1 MSAESQGDLQKNR
14 LLRLMAVRVLLV
26 TILMGS
32 TAAIQLKEGG
42 RVLAPSLISIY
53 ILVITSY
60 FITLLSLITLKLA
73 DKSYRFADL
82 QIATDILLATA
93 LIYVTGGVDSIFS
106 FLYILI
112 IIGAGIV
119 LHGKGVFLTASLS
132 SILYGALLV
141 LQYYGYLPTLES
153 PLLQTQSYSGMQVL
167 YRVFGNITAFYTV
180 AFLSRHLF
188 VQLRTAGERLKE
200 KEIDYE
206 ELEALYKKIVQGINT
221 GLMTVDRDGFITSF
235 NREAEKITGYSFL
248 EAYKAK
254 VEEIF
259 PGLMDRTSGYKAD
272 VTSQRWEMPYLS
284 KDGNSLHLGLSLSSL
299 RDHDGAEAGSI
310 IIFQDLT
317 QYKEMEEA
325 VRGAEKL
332 AAVGKLAAGIAHEI
346 RNPLASMSGS
356 IQVLRDE
363 LELSEENRRL
373 MGIILRETERLNRL
387 ITEFLNYARPY
398 KPKKD
403 EVDLG
408 SVMMET
414 LDIFE
419 KGLSNGRGITIKRE
433 IMPEV
438 KVCGERERLEE
449 VLWNLFNNAVQS
461 MQGEGELTVSLRK
474 NDNMAVAAVRDTGEG
489 IEEEDLIRVFEPF
502 FTTKTHGSGLGL
514 ATVYRIIE
522 AHEGGIRVESE
533 KGKGTVFTILLPISK
548 TGG

>member
-1 MSAESQGDLQKNR
+1 
-14 LLRLMAVRVLLV
+14 MAFRVAIV
-26 TILMGS
+26 TLLMGA
-32 TAAIQLKEGG
+32 TAFIHLKEGG
-42 RVLAPSLISIY
+42 GLLAHSVVPIY
-53 ILVITSY
+53 ILVGTSY
-60 FITLLSLITLKLA
+60 LVTLLSLITLKLVKKSDWFANLQVAA
-73 DKSYRFADL
+73 D
-82 QIATDILLATA
+82 TLLATA
-93 LIYVTGGVDSIFS
+93 LIYITGGMDSIFS
-106 FLYILI
+106 FLYIFI

-119 LHGKGVFLTASLS
+119 LEGKGVFFTASLS
-132 SILYGALLV
+132 GILYGALLD
-141 LQYYGYLPTLES
+141 LQYYGSLPELES
-153 PLLQTQSYSGMQVL
+153 PLSQPQTYSGLQIL
-167 YRVFGNITAFYTV
+167 YKIFINITAFYIV

-188 VQLRTAGERLKE
+188 VQLVRTGERLKE

-235 NREAEKITGYSFL
+235 NREAEKITGYSFW

-259 PGLMDRTSGYKAD
+259 PGLAD
-272 VTSQRWEMPYLS
+272 AAHRRGTERWEMPYVG
-284 KDGNSLHLGLSLSSL
+284 KGGNSLHLGLSLSSL

-310 IIFQDLT
+310 VIFQDLT
-317 QYKEMEEA
+317 PYKEMEEA

-373 MGIILRETERLNRL
+373 MDIILRETERLNGL

-398 KPKKD
+398 KPEK
-403 EVDLG
+403 EEFDLS

-419 KGLSNGRGITIKRE
+419 KGLSNGQGITIKRE
-433 IMPEV
+433 IVPEV
-438 KVCGERERLEE
+438 KVCGERERLKE

-461 MQGEGELTVSLRK
+461 MPGEGSLTVSLKK

-489 IEEEDLIRVFEPF
+489 IEEEDLKRVFEPF

-522 AHEGGIRVESE
+522 AHEGKIRVESE
-533 KGKGTVFTILLPISK
+533 KGKGTVFTILLPIR
-548 TGG
+548 